1 MTFMHGKPTNIRH
14 IFVNKKCA
22 VRKSIEHVPID
33 LPSAAAG
40 YGLVNYEGSE
50 IGISR
55 WNFNRL
61 MPTVKYFFTIYCR
74 CVFVIIE

>member
-1 MTFMHGKPTNIRH
+1 MHGKQANIRH

-61 MPTVKYFFTIYCR
+61 MPTVKYFFLQFIVD
-74 CVFVIIE
+74 VFLS